1 MDERPQ
7 HTNQPEDAADLLA
20 ATKPV
25 AGEHFRL
32 QLEERLVSRLQAGRA
47 HTALDAREQVSVVG
61 AGRADSL
68 PKRAA
73 VPSRVATFKVGFGS
87 RMGRVASF
95 GVGVVGMALL
105 ALLFVGMS
113 ALLQSRQTRGV
124 GPVGPS
130 DPGQPSATSTPAG
143 IDIGGAYMLDPQ
155 GDVELAKR
163 VTEQAVESGTPQ
175 VVLSRRVLG
184 GELPCLGFGGMNDI
198 GMRPTDSFGL
208 VVLKGNLRPFPRLPL
223 TVVGVYAEGYTQYL
237 YDEQSAAISAWGPL
251 NWGTLRATF
260 GGFRWPPDSPMYLSP
275 DGQPGFAELDLW
287 ELNPDPKSTDVRVAQ
302 TLNDWT
308 VTASR
313 VYALGNSILVAY
325 TIVGPNPRDRF
336 MVERPVIE
344 VEGLRVGGTVNQLRG
359 ENIGPGVDL
368 TGFGGLPPSAQPREV
383 NMRFVVP
390 AIHVLPPRY
399 PCEISGW
406 RPEDY
411 HTPTPIS
418 SDPLSG
424 GRTATPLADLEI
436 IGPFTLD
443 LKVVVEPMPTQPALP
458 PPPEPSLAVPNIPP
472 VPTGPLPPDATLTA
486 IASMTVVP
494 TAAVPTGSSAAPT
507 PTMAPDFPA
516 IARGLWEPAP
526 GRTAIP
532 GNQGR
537 ITNSLMYAIDFASD
551 GLSVRWDNGLTC
563 PRSSATV
570 SGDTLW
576 VIEGDILAVFKIH
589 DADDAT
595 VTFWQGDMIGELK
608 LRKTRDDPQV
618 MCI

>member
-1 MDERPQ
+1 MDEQTQ
-7 HTNQPEDAADLLA
+7 HTNKPEDVAALLS

-25 AGEHFRL
+25 AGEQFRL
-32 QLEERLVSRLQAGRA
+32 QLEERLVSKLQARHA
-47 HTALDAREQVSVVG
+47 YAAQAAREQTS
-61 AGRADSL
+61 AAADLHAHSL

-73 VPSRVATFKVGFGS
+73 VSSGVSALRVGFGP
-87 RMGRVASF
+87 RVGRVASV
-95 GVGVVGMALL
+95 GMGVVGIALL

-113 ALLQSRQTRGV
+113 ALLQSRQTREG

-130 DPGQPSATSTPAG
+130 ETSEPTATSTPAG
-143 IDIGGAYMLDPQ
+143 VDIGGAYMLDPQ

-163 VTEQAVESGTPQ
+163 VIEQAVESGTPQ
-175 VVLSRRVLG
+175 VILSRRVSG
-184 GELPCLGFGGMNDI
+184 GELPCLGFGGMTDI
-198 GMRPTDSFGL
+198 EMRPTDSFGL

-223 TVVGVYAEGYTQYL
+223 TVVRVYAEGYTQYL

-287 ELNPDPKSTDVRVAQ
+287 ELNPDSKSTDVRVAQ
-302 TLNDWT
+302 TLNGWT

-336 MVERPVIE
+336 MVERPVLE
-344 VEGLRVGGTVNQLRG
+344 VEGLRVDGTVNQLRG
-359 ENIGPGVDL
+359 EVMGPSVDL
-368 TGFGGLPPSAQPREV
+368 TGFGGLPSSAQPREV

-390 AIHVLPPRY
+390 AIHVRPPKY
-399 PCEISGW
+399 PCEVPGLK
-406 RPEDY
+406 PEDY
-411 HTPTPIS
+411 PTPTPIPN
-418 SDPLSG
+418 DPFAG
-424 GRTATPLADLEI
+424 GAAAPAPDVETV
-436 IGPFTLD
+436 GPFTLN
-443 LKVVVEPMPTQPALP
+443 LKVVVEPRPTQPALP
-458 PPPEPSLAVPNIPP
+458 PPPEPSRAVPNIPP

-486 IASMTVVP
+486 IASTVVP
-494 TAAVPTGSSAAPT
+494 TAVPTGSSAAPT

-516 IARGLWEPAP
+516 IARGLWEPVP
-526 GRTAIP
+526 GSTLPADH
-532 GNQGR
+532 QGR
-537 ITNSLMYAIDFASD
+537 ITNSRVYAIDFAFD
-551 GLSVRWDNGLTC
+551 GVSVRWDNGLTC

-595 VTFWQGDMIGELK
+595 VTFWQGDMIGELR
-608 LRKTRDDPQV
+608 LRKTRDDPFFV
-618 MCI
+618 CY